1 MGSMGFLLADWSI
14 ELIRSR
20 NRKRKNKK
28 NKKTN
33 LNHTEDVTPCQDCVT
48 LSCQLADNKEIIA
61 ALREERKDVTKILD
75 VEDSEVEQDILSH
88 VEKVV
93 KEAQAMK
100 DEVTMLK
107 AERLKM
113 AESIGRQ
120 LTDRDN
126 THAEKVKELEAVR
139 LEKEK
144 QLLQSSNQLRQD
156 LATTEKQMKQLQD
169 QLERNNTGKEGD
181 EIDSLRTGLDLK
193 RREVDKLKAEKNSM
207 MLEMERLAKI
217 EWELKLQKKKIED
230 MTAVI
235 RLKNDQL
242 GQVLDK
248 YDSLQQEL
256 EIEVSAHLSCQQEL
270 ERILVERELIA
281 REHEKRW
288 MDVTSSNEKGMIL
301 DVVNKEKGLAYR
313 YNL

>member
-20 NRKRKNKK
+20 NRKSKSKK

-33 LNHTEDVTPCQDCVT
+33 LNPTEDVTPCQECVT
-48 LSCQLADNKEIIA
+48 LSCQLADNTRVIA

-75 VEDSEVEQDILSH
+75 FEDSEVEQDILSH

-93 KEAQAMK
+93 KKAQAMK
-100 DEVTMLK
+100 GEVTELK

-120 LTDRDN
+120 LTDRDT
-126 THAEKVKELEAVR
+126 THAEKVKELEAFR

-144 QLLQSSNQLRQD
+144 QLLQISNQLRQD
-156 LATTEKQMKQLQD
+156 LATTKKQVKQLQD
-169 QLERNNTGKEGD
+169 QMEGSNTGKEED
-181 EIDSLRTGLDLK
+181 EIESLRTGLDLK
-193 RREVDKLKAEKNSM
+193 RREVDKLKAERNST
-207 MLEMERLAKI
+207 MLEMERVAKM
-217 EWELKLQKKKIED
+217 EGELKLQRKKIED

-270 ERILVERELIA
+270 ERCLVERELIA

-288 MDVTSSNEKGMIL
+288 MEVTSSKEKGMIL